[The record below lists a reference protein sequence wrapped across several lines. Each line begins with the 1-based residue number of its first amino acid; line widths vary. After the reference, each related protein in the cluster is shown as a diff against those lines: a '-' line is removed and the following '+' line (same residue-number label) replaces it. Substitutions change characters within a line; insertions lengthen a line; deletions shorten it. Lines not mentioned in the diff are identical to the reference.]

1 MFMSGTGVVL
11 SILIILM
18 AVDDKGV
25 AFDEIKRIG
34 KLSKHG
40 VFIYHIGDKRL
51 LYANDAF
58 VKIVALD
65 RKLVMEEPG
74 MIGHYLPP
82 ADMDYL
88 SLRYADILKKGS
100 IEDVQVRFVQN
111 NSEKIFLCNAYL
123 GSNNSNIIG
132 FIKDISRLR
141 QNEDYLINF
150 GARKDAILDMV
161 SQNLTTPLNLSRFT
175 LDLIEKAVQEKK
187 YNKLDAHIKIM
198 REVTSECIRIIDKF
212 LQEEHLES
220 PNVKAKVNRFDAIAK
235 IRIVSEKLKEANPDK
250 HFRITA
256 ESKHVFINADATKF
270 FTDQRI

>member
-1 MFMSGTGVVL
+1 
-11 SILIILM
+11 
-18 AVDDKGV
+18 
-25 AFDEIKRIG
+25 
-34 KLSKHG
+34 
-40 VFIYHIGDKRL
+40 
-51 LYANDAF
+51 
-58 VKIVALD
+58 
-65 RKLVMEEPG
+65 
-74 MIGHYLPP
+74 
-82 ADMDYL
+82 
-88 SLRYADILKKGS
+88 
-100 IEDVQVRFVQN
+100 
-111 NSEKIFLCNAYL
+111 
-123 GSNNSNIIG
+123 
-132 FIKDISRLR
+132 
-141 QNEDYLINF
+141 
-150 GARKDAILDMV
+150 MV

-270 FTDQRI
+270 FSDHSQHSLQLGKVHKTGRADRSDCSRGEIKSAGYCRG